1 MLAEL
6 EAARDGEMRAR
17 LDVETLKERVRAGE
31 ARVVQLERQRERER
45 DAAAEAARRAVIR
58 RAQRE
63 VAAAVAAQLPA
74 VLDSVDRSVTQARV
88 ELAAAESSRTAVT
101 AELARV
107 AAPGDGACATGSR
120 A

>member
-1 MLAEL
+1 
-6 EAARDGEMRAR
+6 MRAR

-63 VAAAVAAQLPA
+63 IA
-74 VLDSVDRSVTQARV
+74 
-88 ELAAAESSRTAVT
+88 
-101 AELARV
+101 ARV
-107 AAPGDGACATGSR
+107 ADAAARRARLRRPLGQPRRGSSSPPRSPRAPR
-120 A
+120 